1 MHNMNMAAGST
12 VRLTV
17 TARPDA
23 GLHRW
28 GVHLRPVGGA
38 APTLPRLAYGSRVG
52 NSDREQR
59 IEIPAQ
65 DVDCWLEVWGSYAA
79 AGGNWGDDRLTV
91 IDDTPNRLEI
101 GFSNPTRSA
110 ALLNDIL
117 LSFAFTNP
125 QTDGNNHG
133 QRPEAI

>member
-1 MHNMNMAAGST
+1 MHNLNMAAGST
-12 VRLTV
+12 ISLTV

-28 GVHLRPVGGA
+28 GVHLRPVGAA
-38 APTLPRLAYGSRVG
+38 APAFPRLAYGSRVG
-52 NSDREQR
+52 NRDCEQR

-79 AGGNWGDDRLTV
+79 NGENWSDDRLTV
-91 IDDTPNRLEI
+91 IDDTPERLEI
-101 GFSNPTRSA
+101 GFSNPLRSA
-110 ALLNDIL
+110 ALLNDVL

-125 QTDGNNHG
+125 QTDGNHHG